1 MVGPVEAAL
10 NEADVDMIADDRRRF
25 PAGTKAV
32 ESKET
37 EKDYGDDYDT
47 PLSSIGH
54 VVMSNGGLSTIRI
67 VVQDAPREL

>member
-10 NEADVDMIADDRRRF
+10 YEADVDMFADDGRRF
-25 PAGTKAV
+25 ATRTKAM

-37 EKDYGDDYDT
+37 EEDYSDDYDT

-54 VVMSNGGLSTIRI
+54 VIMSKGGF
-67 VVQDAPREL
+67 VD